1 MTETGIYK
9 FLPPGLFS
17 RLHGLEVTVRRPMDG
32 MRQSQHRSLSLGS
45 SVEFAEYRNYIPG
58 DAIQRID
65 WAAYARS
72 DRLVIRQTHEEV
84 NARTYVLL
92 DVSRSMKFRG
102 EGPMSKMDYACYL
115 AAGIMYMMVNQGD
128 SASLITFDSHVRNTF
143 PLTGSA
149 DGLRAP
155 LLHLETI
162 NPTEPGNIEAALHE
176 VADMVH
182 GRTLL
187 VLISDLLQDP
197 NDVMRALHHFQHD
210 GKDVTVFHVLD
221 PSEMNLPM
229 TGLADLSEMESGS
242 RMTLDLDEIRG
253 LYTAE
258 VRRYLEELRRGCS
271 RLRFDYVLT
280 DTNIPHYMALRKRS
294 AAR

>member
-1 MTETGIYK
+1 MTETGIYR
-9 FLPPGLFS
+9 FLPPGLFR
-17 RLHGLEVTVRRPMDG
+17 RLHGLEITVRRPMDG
-32 MRQSQHRSLSLGS
+32 MRQSQHRSLALGS

-65 WAAYARS
+65 WAVYARS
-72 DRLVIRQTHEEV
+72 DRLVVRQTHEEV

-92 DVSRSMKFRG
+92 DISSSMRFRG

-115 AAGIMYMMVNQGD
+115 AAGIMYMMVTQGD
-128 SASLITFDSHVRNTF
+128 SASLVTFDSGLRDVF

-162 NPTEPGNIEAALHE
+162 DPSRPGDIEGSLHEAAG
-176 VADMVH
+176 MIK
-182 GRTLL
+182 GRTL
-187 VLISDLLQDP
+187 VVVISDLLQDP
-197 NDVMRALHHFQHD
+197 GDVMRALHHLQHD

-221 PSEMNLPM
+221 PAEMNLPM
-229 TGLADLSEMESGS
+229 KGLADLHELESGR
-242 RMTLDLDEIRG
+242 RMTLDLDEIRD
-253 LYTAE
+253 LYEKE
-258 VRRYLEELRRGCS
+258 VLRYLDEIRRGCS

-280 DTNIPHYMALRKRS
+280 DTNAPHYTALRKRS
-294 AAR
+294 AVR